1 MINLTITEQ
10 VFLEKQ
16 LKNKKFYLYFCL
28 LDIIAA
34 ISMLIYIIFQDSFAS
49 SRFVLMI
56 LLLINARMGL
66 QKYRDVF
73 ATL

>member
-34 ISMLIYIIFQDSFAS
+34 ISMLIYIIFQDSFSS